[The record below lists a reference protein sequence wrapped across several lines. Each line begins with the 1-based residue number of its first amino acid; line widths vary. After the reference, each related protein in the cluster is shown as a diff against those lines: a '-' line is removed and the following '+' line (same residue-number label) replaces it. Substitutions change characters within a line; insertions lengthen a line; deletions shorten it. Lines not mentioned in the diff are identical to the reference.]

1 MPSSVNNAQDALSVG
16 AEKSKKFYTLQ
27 VSNVKI
33 ESDGQT
39 GSQEL
44 ASVYVVAGGKPR
56 AGRYSEFHP
65 DCNRA
70 KDYEKIRSDECQNLL
85 SEPTK

>member
-1 MPSSVNNAQDALSVG
+1 MPSSITNAQDAFSVG
-16 AEKSKKFYTLQ
+16 AEKSKKSYTLQ

-44 ASVYVVAGGKPR
+44 ASVYVAAGGKTR
-56 AGRYSEFHP
+56 AGRYSEFYP

-70 KDYEKIRSDECQNLL
+70 KDYDKIRSDECQNLL
-85 SEPTK
+85 SEPAK

>member
-1 MPSSVNNAQDALSVG
+1 MLSSVTNTQYTLSIG

-27 VSNVKI
+27 VLNVKI

-44 ASVYVVAGGKPR
+44 AYVYVVAGGKPR
-56 AGRYSEFHP
+56 ARRYSEFHP
-65 DCNRA
+65 DCNRT
-70 KDYEKIRSDECQNLL
+70 KEYEKIRSDECQNLF

>member
-1 MPSSVNNAQDALSVG
+1 MPSSVTNAQEALSVG
-16 AEKSKKFYTLQ
+16 AKKSKKSYTLQ
-27 VSNVKI
+27 VPNVKI

-44 ASVYVVAGGKPR
+44 ASVYVVADGKPR

-65 DCNRA
+65 DCNR
-70 KDYEKIRSDECQNLL
+70 KRL
-85 SEPTK
+85 

>member
-1 MPSSVNNAQDALSVG
+1 MPSSVNNAQDALWVG
-16 AEKSKKFYTLQ
+16 AEKSKKSYTLQ
-27 VSNVKI
+27 VPNVKI

-56 AGRYSEFHP
+56 AGRY
-65 DCNRA
+65 
-70 KDYEKIRSDECQNLL
+70 
-85 SEPTK
+85 